1 MGSTMADIRSISTGL
16 KLGEDGIWYSTDSE
30 NISYPSDG
38 NEACFA
44 IEDNSFWFRHR
55 NNCIVAIVNAFP
67 PNINETIFDIGGGN
81 GIVSLALANAGFNVA
96 LVDPGVAGTS
106 QAKNRGI
113 KNVICATTNTAKF
126 KPHSLPA
133 VGLFDVIEHIEDDL
147 AFLQSIKGLME
158 REAYLYATVPSYSF
172 LWSNEDVYAGHFRRY
187 TLEGIF
193 EVLKSAGFQIQF
205 SSYIFRFL
213 PLPVFLF
220 RSLPYRIGLSK
231 GEKKTNDISRDHAV
245 RGGIAGKL
253 LDSLLQPEIENLN
266 KKKPMMFGGSCL
278 IVAKS
283 S

>member
-1 MGSTMADIRSISTGL
+1 MADIRSISTGL
-16 KLGEDGIWYSTDSE
+16 KLGEDGIWYSKDSE

-38 NEACFA
+38 NEASFA
-44 IEDNSFWFRHR
+44 IEENSFWFRHR

-113 KNVICATTNTAKF
+113 KNVICATTKTANF

-147 AFLQSIKGLME
+147 AFLQTIKGLMG
-158 REAYLYATVPSYSF
+158 RKAYLYATVPSYSF
-172 LWSNEDVYAGHFRRY
+172 LWSNEDVDAGHFRRY
-187 TLEGIF
+187 TLEGII
-193 EVLKSAGFQIQF
+193 EVLKSAGFQVQF

-231 GEKKTNDISRDHAV
+231 GKKKANNISRDHAV
-245 RGGIAGKL
+245 RGGIGGKL
-253 LDSLLQPEIENLN
+253 LDLLLQPEIGNLT
-266 KKKPMMFGGSCL
+266 KKNPMMFGGSCL

-283 S
+283 P